1 MELNRLDYVI
11 LMLLNKQNCTS
22 FFKSLTIQ
30 EICSV
35 TGTSR
40 SSTYR
45 KIMKLLEYDY
55 LKKGC
60 KSTNA
65 DTFYL
70 TEKSLELLKE
80 SGGKGE

>member
-11 LMLLNKQNCTS
+11 LMLLKKQNCTS
-22 FFKSLTIQ
+22 HFKSMTIQ
-30 EICSV
+30 EIISV

-40 SSTYR
+40 PSTYR
-45 KIMKLLEYDY
+45 KMMKLLEYGY
-55 LKKGC
+55 VKKGC

-70 TEKSLELLKE
+70 TEKSLELLTE